1 DGAATSFSGNLCSG
15 YTIHSV
21 MVVITVNPKI
31 FGGIGGTEE
40 VLPHVEIFTVPLQS
54 PTTRLGSSV
63 SSSKMVGRQKRS
75 SVACTGCSRRLEK
88 SKTSLQCNRCVSP
101 NVTGVIR
108 YRIIILTRRT
118 IQKYQQTSPLHA
130 LLPDYGYEN
139 AVFVVSDTEMTKQT
153 KKDAATMAL
162 EEMWLSTHI
171 QRLQAAAK
179 HHRCTTNRNNHQHLA
194 TSHVMHTRKKWTV
207 RQQNH
212 QALETMRTPASAWNV
227 DGNLHIGK
235 KALFHFVHEYI
246 FR

>member
-1 DGAATSFSGNLCSG
+1 MSASDAISVQTDDGAATSFSGNLCSG

-54 PTTRLGSSV
+54 PTTRPIRLIFYVRLGSSV

-101 NVTGVIR
+101 NVTGVI
-108 YRIIILTRRT
+108 
-118 IQKYQQTSPLHA
+118 
-130 LLPDYGYEN
+130 
-139 AVFVVSDTEMTKQT
+139 
-153 KKDAATMAL
+153 
-162 EEMWLSTHI
+162 
-171 QRLQAAAK
+171 RLQAAAK

-212 QALETMRTPASAWNV
+212 QALETMRTPASAC
-227 DGNLHIGK
+227 
-235 KALFHFVHEYI
+235 E
-246 FR
+246 